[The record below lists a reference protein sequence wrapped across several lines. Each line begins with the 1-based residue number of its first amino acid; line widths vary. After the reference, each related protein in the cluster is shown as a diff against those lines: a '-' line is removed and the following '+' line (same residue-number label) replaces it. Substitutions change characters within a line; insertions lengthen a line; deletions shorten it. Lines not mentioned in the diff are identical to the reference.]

1 MGWSGVHSESD
12 VRGVCNRES
21 GIRSVG
27 RAEWRH
33 RVYNGQIC
41 VCRVCK
47 GQSHIRSVHDR
58 RVVSTR
64 YRKESALPKWC
75 FPPALPRRNV
85 QRESLQYCERV
96 DQHWPFQHCLPGS
109 LCHGTRPYNAA
120 FRESLQKQ
128 NEWTLLIICQI
139 LAIILKAF
147 EIVVKCCVSPLKRME
162 STQGQGATLLPSCRV
177 RSSATPKSHLR
188 TRSRLTW

>member
-1 MGWSGVHSESD
+1 MGRFVCAGCVKGRATYVVCMTGEWYPQGIGRKAHCPSGVSHLLFPGGTY
-12 VRGVCNRES
+12 RGS
-21 GIRSVG
+21 PS
-27 RAEWRH
+27 
-33 RVYNGQIC
+33 
-41 VCRVCK
+41 
-47 GQSHIRSVHDR
+47 
-58 RVVSTR
+58 ST
-64 YRKESALPKWC
+64 
-75 FPPALPRRNV
+75 
-85 QRESLQYCERV
+85 CERV